1 MTFSEK
7 IKPLWDKSD
16 MTLEELAAHCNI
28 SASTAS
34 RYINGKIVPQTDVA
48 DKMLALLGAQT
59 VAPERTVVEER
70 GDMRHAMDQLAK
82 LYEDRIQ
89 DLTEAL
95 KRERIEKWI
104 FFLLLAIVVG
114 FVFLLFYIDLT
125 NGSVGWYRY

>member
-48 DKMLALLGAQT
+48 EKMLDLLGAQSA
-59 VAPERTVVEER
+59 APEPDNMEER
-70 GDMRHAMDQLAK
+70 GDMRHAMDQLSK
-82 LYEDRIQ
+82 LYDDRIH
-89 DLTEAL
+89 DLMETL

-104 FFLLLAIVVG
+104 FFILLTIVVG
-114 FVFLLFYIDLT
+114 FVFLLFYIDIT
-125 NGSVGWYRY
+125 NGNVGWYRY